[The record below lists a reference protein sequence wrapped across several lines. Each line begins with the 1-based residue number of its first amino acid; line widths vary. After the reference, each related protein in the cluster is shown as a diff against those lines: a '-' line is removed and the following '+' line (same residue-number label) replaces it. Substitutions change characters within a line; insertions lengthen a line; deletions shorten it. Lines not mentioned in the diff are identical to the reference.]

1 MSYMAYAKKTFK
13 DFLLNFVDFYNVMI
27 EDLR

>member
-1 MSYMAYAKKTFK
+1 MSYMVYVKKTFK
-13 DFLLNFVDFYNVMI
+13 DFLLNFADFYNVMI